1 MVAFVNTRLFGGRIA
16 AKWNTQVAHNQTT
29 KVYSSIKEKILNGQ
43 FKPSQPLPEMEMA
56 KMFEVG
62 RSTVK
67 KAFLMLQS
75 ENLIELRDNHGARV
89 RSFDIEEITQ
99 YLKVR
104 TLLEG
109 YVAEITAPV
118 IPDEMVAKMEEI
130 LQVMQSLFEVGN
142 FLEYSA
148 HNEKF
153 HGCIYASCPN
163 RVASDMILG
172 IRMQIGRYNFKT
184 IMVPGRGNA
193 SIREH
198 WELLGAYKNHDGAK
212 AKEITLAHV
221 SNLLDTL
228 HKNYNY
234 LFI

>member
-1 MVAFVNTRLFGGRIA
+1 M
-16 AKWNTQVAHNQTT
+16 AHNQTT
-29 KVYSSIKEKILNGQ
+29 RVYNSIKEKILNGR
-43 FKPSQPLPEMEMA
+43 FKPAQPLPEMEMA

-99 YLKVR
+99 HLKVR
-104 TLLEG
+104 ILLEC

-118 IPDEMVAKMEEI
+118 ITDEKLAQMEDV
-130 LQVMQSLFEVGN
+130 LKVMQSLFEVGN

-153 HGCIYASCPN
+153 HGFIYASCPN
-163 RVASDMILG
+163 RVASDMILS

-198 WELLGAYKNHDGAK
+198 WELLAAYKNRDAAK
-212 AKEITLAHV
+212 AKEITLTHV

>member
-1 MVAFVNTRLFGGRIA
+1 M
-16 AKWNTQVAHNQTT
+16 AHNQTT

-118 IPDEMVAKMEEI
+118 IPDEMVARMEEI

-193 SIREH
+193 SIQEH
-198 WELLGAYKNHDGAK
+198 WELLSAYKNHDGAK

-234 LFI
+234 LFM

>member
-1 MVAFVNTRLFGGRIA
+1 M
-16 AKWNTQVAHNQTT
+16 AHNQTT
-29 KVYSSIKEKILNGQ
+29 RVYNSIKEKILNGR
-43 FKPSQPLPEMEMA
+43 FKPAQPLPEMEMA
-56 KMFEVG
+56 KMFNVG

-89 RSFDIEEITQ
+89 RSFDIKEITQ
-99 YLKVR
+99 YLRVR
-104 TLLEG
+104 ILLEG
-109 YVAEITAPV
+109 YVAETTAPV
-118 IPDEMVAKMEEI
+118 ISDENVAQMGEI
-130 LQVMQSLFEVGN
+130 LLVMQSLFEVGN

-148 HNEKF
+148 YNEKF
-153 HGCIYASCPN
+153 HGFVYASCPN
-163 RVASDMILG
+163 RVAADMILG

-184 IMVPGRGNA
+184 IMVPGRGDA

-198 WELLGAYKNHDGAK
+198 WQLLDAYKNHDAVK
-212 AKEITLAHV
+212 AREITITHV

-228 HKNYNY
+228 HNNYNY